1 MSFQKSVNINPPLGI
16 VGTWA
21 STSVYHSALAGSL
34 QFVAATAGVVIAR
47 FAWADT
53 VGGTVQNAKPAD
65 TTNWVNA
72 FVERD
77 DNIAVITDWQ
87 GQFSMTVPSGLPVT
101 LYDRGDFWAVAT
113 TAATVGQ
120 KIFSND
126 TTGTLATGAAGATVA
141 GHTETNYTV
150 AKSGGVGVVIKI
162 TAQ

>member
-1 MSFQKSVNINPPLGI
+1 MSFQKTVNINPPLGV
-16 VGTWA
+16 VGTFA
-21 STSVYHSALAGSL
+21 SIGVSHTALAGVE
-34 QFVAATAGVVIAR
+34 QFVAGTAGVTIAR
-47 FAWADT
+47 FAWCDT

-72 FVERD
+72 FIERD
-77 DNIAVITDWQ
+77 TNIAVITNWQ
-87 GQFSMTVPSGLPVT
+87 GQSSMVVPVGLPISA
-101 LYDRGDFWAVAT
+101 YDRGDFFVVAT
-113 TAATVGQ
+113 TVATVGQ
-120 KIFSND
+120 KVFSND